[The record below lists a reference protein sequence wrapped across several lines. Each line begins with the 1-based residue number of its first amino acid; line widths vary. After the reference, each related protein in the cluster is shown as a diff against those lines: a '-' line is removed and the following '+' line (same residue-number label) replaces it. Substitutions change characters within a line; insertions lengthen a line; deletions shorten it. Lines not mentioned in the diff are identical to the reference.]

1 MAVCMVTADGL
12 IWIVLAVAI
21 AVCVVSMLGVFA
33 SVMRHETQL
42 HDLRNRVA
50 SLQYSYT
57 LQLARL
63 HGHIDPADEEPG
75 AVDVLDDDGAPVEAA
90 AEVGLAV
97 GEAADEP
104 AARAA

>member
-1 MAVCMVTADGL
+1 MADSMVTADGL
-12 IWIVLAVAI
+12 IWIILAVTTV
-21 AVCVVSMLGVFA
+21 VCVVSMLGVFA
-33 SVMRHETQL
+33 SVVRHETQL

-75 AVDVLDDDGAPVEAA
+75 GVDVLDDDGAPAEAGPGP
-90 AEVGLAV
+90 GLAV
-97 GEAADEP
+97 GEAGGAS
-104 AARAA
+104 ASRAA